1 VSRLNVSG
9 LLSRWGLL
17 LVFMVVFGGF
27 SASLPDKFPTSG
39 NVQDILTSQPP
50 SIFIA
55 YAAILVLVVGEFDLS
70 IGATLGLSQ
79 YIVLKLIT
87 HYGLSWPA
95 AIVAALGVGLA
106 IGGANALAVVGLG
119 INSFIATIGVATI
132 LEGLLQWISSGNE
145 PIYGGAP
152 SGFTTLAQ
160 TKWGVVLP
168 VYYALAAAILL
179 WILLEFTVVGRQMRA
194 TGANRAA
201 ARLSGIHTGRA
212 RVTAFLLAGL
222 LAAFGGILI
231 TTQVGAADASQ
242 SLGQSYL
249 LPAYAAAF
257 LGATAIRP
265 GFFNV
270 WGTLIAIFLVAVGI
284 TGLQLEGADT
294 WVTPVF
300 NGSVLLFAVAVSNFA
315 AAQRVLVRARSAVP
329 LLRRRAAPSS
339 PPPEGA

>member
-1 VSRLNVSG
+1 MSASR

-17 LVFMVVFGGF
+17 IVFVVVFGGF
-27 SASLPDKFPTSG
+27 SAWIPQRFPTSG

-50 SIFIA
+50 GIFIA
-55 YAAILVLVVGEFDLS
+55 FAAMLVLVVGEFDLS
-70 IGATLGLSQ
+70 LGATLGLSQ

-95 AIVAALGVGLA
+95 AILATLGISVA
-106 IGGANALAVVGLG
+106 IGVANSIVVVGLG

-132 LEGLLQWISSGNE
+132 LEGVVQWISSGNE
-145 PIYGGAP
+145 PLFSGAP
-152 SGFTTLAQ
+152 HGFTALAQ
-160 TKWGVVLP
+160 TKAGVVLP
-168 VYYALAAAILL
+168 IYYALAAALAL
-179 WILLEFTVVGRQMRA
+179 WVVLEFTVIGRQMRA

-201 ARLSGIHTGRA
+201 ARLSGIRTGRA
-212 RVTAFLLAGL
+212 RVTAFVVAAL
-222 LAAFGGILI
+222 LAAIGGILV
-231 TTQVGAADASQ
+231 TAQVGAADAGA
-242 SLGQSYL
+242 GQSFL

-284 TGLQLEGADT
+284 TGLQLKGVET

-300 NGSVLLFAVAVSNFA
+300 NGSVLLLAVAVSNFA
-315 AAQRVLVRARSAVP
+315 ATQRVVARARSAIGG
-329 LLRRRAAPSS
+329 RRASRTPSPPS
-339 PPPEGA
+339 PPPAGDT